1 MINIYDNV
9 NGVASDLVETAQY
22 KTLRDAVAAMHQDTE
37 AEAVFKKFQTEQQAI
52 QALVQSGAEPT
63 QEQIQNWQ
71 AVAADMEKY
80 ESLKTL
86 MQAEN
91 ALNGL
96 LQEINVIITKP
107 IAELY
112 N

>member
-22 KTLRDAVAAMHQDTE
+22 KNLRDAVTAMHQDAE
-37 AEAVFKKFQTEQQAI
+37 AEAVFTKFQTEQQAI
-52 QALVQSGAEPT
+52 QELVQTGAEPSA
-63 QEQIQNWQ
+63 EQIESWQ
-71 AVAADMEKY
+71 AVASEMEKH
-80 ESLKTL
+80 ETLTAL
-86 MQAEN
+86 MQAES
-91 ALNGL
+91 ALNAL
-96 LQEINVIITKP
+96 LQEINAIITKP